1 MGNSKG
7 VRDIPSVYKTEDSSF
22 KGSSGMGR
30 ESCGGSTKEGLAQR
44 SGFATHDPAYHQVCF
59 QLNMNGDILKLSCLC
74 WMLILIEH
82 ILHVN
87 GYIFK
92 GLVIAAEFLHISVL
106 RGILMDTDTIRFAE
120 QPINGHQDVSDSILI
135 ECYFSEAIELLTY
148 HLTVSSIWTLNILQ
162 VDTVLVGTVTDAYSI
177 ECW

>member
-1 MGNSKG
+1 MLPPLNRHRRSSIILRLHAAMPASALLLDCPF
-7 VRDIPSVYKTEDSSF
+7 VPSLHASADT
-22 KGSSGMGR
+22 
-30 ESCGGSTKEGLAQR
+30 
-44 SGFATHDPAYHQVCF
+44 
-59 QLNMNGDILKLSCLC
+59 DILKLSCLC

-120 QPINGHQDVSDSILI
+120 QPINGHQDLYLDSK
-135 ECYFSEAIELLTY
+135 
-148 HLTVSSIWTLNILQ
+148 HLASRHSAGGYPL
-162 VDTVLVGTVTDAYSI
+162 S
-177 ECW
+177 